1 MKKIQFLLFILIS
14 IQIISCKKKSNSEL
28 INNEFK
34 IDFLVQI
41 LSDTTES
48 KLLNDKREL
57 VSNFTMVVPPNLPI
71 DSINK
76 NKSIKLS
83 QYISDTLNINDI
95 EFVKQQFINNK
106 RFSFNQLSNKGF
118 NVIDIEK
125 YYTNNIKWDSIN
137 KIVSNYYKKN
147 NMINHFSYLTL
158 TKPIF
163 NRDLNLAYVR
173 IRLGSGGMSRIYQN
187 VNGTW
192 NVKYEFDEYVE

>member
-1 MKKIQFLLFILIS
+1 MKKIHFLLFILIFN
-14 IQIISCKKKSNSEL
+14 QIISCKKKNNTDLISNK
-28 INNEFK
+28 FK

-57 VSNFTMVVPPNLPI
+57 VSNFTIVVPPSLPI
-71 DSINK
+71 DPINK
-76 NKSIKLS
+76 NKSINLS

-95 EFVKQQFINNK
+95 EFVKQQFIDNK

-125 YYTNNIKWDSIN
+125 YYSNNIKWDSIN
-137 KIVSNYYKKN
+137 KIASNYYKKE
-147 NMINHFSYLTL
+147 NMKKYFSYLSI

-163 NRDLNLAYVR
+163 NRELNLAYVR
-173 IRLGSGGMSRIYQN
+173 IRLGSGGMSRIYKK

-192 NVKYEFDEYVE
+192 DVKYEFDEYVE